1 MKNSEVIIIR
11 VRKRPFISF
20 LFLIISRKMKIDFGQ
35 FSIQFLIF
43 QITEKIEIGNF
54 GNFQFRF

>member
-1 MKNSEVIIIR
+1 MKNSEVITIR
-11 VRKRPFISF
+11 VRKRPFISVHF
-20 LFLIISRKMKIDFGQ
+20 SIISRKMKIDFGQ

-43 QITEKIEIGNF
+43 QITEKTEKEFF